1 MMLFLDSKHV
11 YYQKSENFYM
21 IAGESGVGKSAV
33 INYALK
39 RLSKDGG
46 TSLNTGTVLGSIL
59 NYSDKGTSLL
69 ENIHNLTKWGHE
81 EDEDK
86 VGMDILLGA
95 KPKTS
100 TGVISSMIQF
110 SAQTTSA
117 RLQAQIKH
125 NLIQKGR
132 NTLGAPKGRKV
143 RLLKF
148 FSIKL

>member
-1 MMLFLDSKHV
+1 LTL
-11 YYQKSENFYM
+11 
-21 IAGESGVGKSAV
+21 GESGVGKSAV
-33 INYALK
+33 INYTLK
-39 RLSKDGG
+39 RLAKEGG
-46 TSLNTGTVLGSIL
+46 TSLKTGTILGSIL

-69 ENIHNLTKWGHE
+69 ENISSLTKWGH
-81 EDEDK
+81 DDDDK

-95 KPKTS
+95 KPKAS

-143 RLLKF
+143 QIIVLSY
-148 FSIKL
+148 FS

>member
-1 MMLFLDSKHV
+1 M
-11 YYQKSENFYM
+11 
-21 IAGESGVGKSAV
+21 GKSAV

-39 RLSKDGG
+39 RLTKDGG
-46 TSLNTGTVLGSIL
+46 TGTKSGTILGSIF
-59 NYSDKGTSLL
+59 NFSEKGASLL
-69 ENIHNLTKWGHE
+69 ENISNLTKWGQ

-86 VGMDILLGA
+86 VGMDILMGS

-100 TGVISSMIQF
+100 TGIISSMIQF

-143 RLLKF
+143 ML
-148 FSIKL
+148 

>member
-1 MMLFLDSKHV
+1 MCNKLTIDLKFRNI
-11 YYQKSENFYM
+11 Y
-21 IAGESGVGKSAV
+21 ITGESGVGKSAV

-39 RLSKDGG
+39 RLSKEGG
-46 TSLNTGTVLGSIL
+46 TSLKTGTILGSIL

-69 ENIHNLTKWGHE
+69 ENIQNLTKWGQE
-81 EDEDK
+81 EEEK
-86 VGMDILLGA
+86 IGMDVLLGT
-95 KPKTS
+95 KPKVS
-100 TGVISSMIQF
+100 TGIISSMIQC

-143 RLLKF
+143 IAL
-148 FSIKL
+148 

>member
-1 MMLFLDSKHV
+1 M
-11 YYQKSENFYM
+11 
-21 IAGESGVGKSAV
+21 GKSAV

-46 TSLNTGTVLGSIL
+46 TSLKTGTILGSIL
-59 NYSDKGTSLL
+59 NYSDKGASLL
-69 ENIHNLTKWGHE
+69 ENISSLTKWGHDD
-81 EDEDK
+81 DEDK

-100 TGVISSMIQF
+100 TGIMSSMIQF

-143 RLLKF
+143 RMLLLIF
-148 FSIKL
+148 

>member
-1 MMLFLDSKHV
+1 MTL
-11 YYQKSENFYM
+11 
-21 IAGESGVGKSAV
+21 GESGVGKSAV
-33 INYALK
+33 INYTLK
-39 RLSKDGG
+39 RLAKEGG
-46 TSLNTGTVLGSIL
+46 TSLKTGTILGSIL

-69 ENIHNLTKWGHE
+69 ENISSLTKWGH
-81 EDEDK
+81 DDDDK

-95 KPKTS
+95 KPKAS

-143 RLLKF
+143 QIIVLHILLLICGVLFLYSPK
-148 FSIKL
+148 